1 MFLTTMRELSR
12 PRRNSRAI
20 AQVDRPDS
28 GRRLFHSRHVRTFL
42 RGLKFSARRG
52 KALELVQEADPRLSV
67 ARGIAPRVDLPRM
80 RWIAEARQRRW
91 IRCRRNRFN

>member
-1 MFLTTMRELSR
+1 MFLITMRELSR

-67 ARGIAPRVDLPRM
+67 AAGLPRGSISLAW

>member
-1 MFLTTMRELSR
+1 MFLITMRELSR

-28 GRRLFHSRHVRTFL
+28 GRRLFHSRHARTFL
-42 RGLKFSARRG
+42 RGPYVFCAAG
-52 KALELVQEADPRLSV
+52 KALELVQEVDPRLPV

-80 RWIAEARQRRW
+80 DMDCRSPATTLDQ
-91 IRCRRNRFN
+91 CRRTRSN